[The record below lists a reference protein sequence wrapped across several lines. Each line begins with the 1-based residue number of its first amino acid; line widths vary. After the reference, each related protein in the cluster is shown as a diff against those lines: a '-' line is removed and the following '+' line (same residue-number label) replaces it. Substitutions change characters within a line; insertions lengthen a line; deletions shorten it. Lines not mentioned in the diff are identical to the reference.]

1 MSNHSGGL
9 PAAEEPSR
17 LWLASLI
24 LGFALGMLLMEVL
37 LEMLF
42 SLPDVPQTIALWN
55 STVSFACCAI
65 VPVVLSA
72 MSDGGAFTAGDASSF
87 VLQGGHG
94 SDKGSAA
101 GSSTLGL
108 ARQWMPFVLLS
119 VLQFA
124 ASFAANH
131 AVHFV
136 DFTVKV
142 VFKASKLLPTMAV
155 STLVGNTRAFRL
167 EEYAAAALLCSGT
180 ALFSQGSAKEG
191 HGSVS
196 SADAGSNVWIG
207 AALLAFAV
215 LLEGA
220 TSNGQQLMMQK
231 VSADALML
239 RMNALGAV
247 GGFAGLVLAGD
258 LGQLLAFSQD
268 QPTTLPLL
276 VGAGFSLATSVACYV
291 RLLREVGSVF
301 ATIVSTLRKSV
312 TVLLSFVLFP
322 GKAFTPIRALGLAVV
337 LAGVLLAERSGAR
350 ARGKKAPPST
360 PPQRCRTLARWAP
373 APTSG
378 PRAGA
383 AAGAECYDV

>member
-1 MSNHSGGL
+1 
-9 PAAEEPSR
+9 
-17 LWLASLI
+17 
-24 LGFALGMLLMEVL
+24 
-37 LEMLF
+37 
-42 SLPDVPQTIALWN
+42 
-55 STVSFACCAI
+55 
-65 VPVVLSA
+65 
-72 MSDGGAFTAGDASSF
+72 
-87 VLQGGHG
+87 
-94 SDKGSAA
+94 
-101 GSSTLGL
+101 
-108 ARQWMPFVLLS
+108 MPFVLLS

-155 STLVGNTRAFRL
+155 STLVGNTRAFSL

-191 HGSVS
+191 HGSAS
-196 SADAGSNVWIG
+196 SADAGSSVWIG

-215 LLEGA
+215 LVEGA
-220 TSNGQQLMMQK
+220 TSNGQQLMLHK

-337 LAGVLLAERSGAR
+337 LAGVLLAERSGSR

-360 PPQRCRTLARWAP
+360 PPQGCRTLARWAL

-378 PRAGA
+378 PRAGV
-383 AAGAECYDV
+383 AAGAECYEV